1 MQSIS
6 RTAAAV
12 ILGAACTLPVMAQGT
27 AGGNTGAGV
36 GASSQP
42 QATAKTNQSPTS
54 PGSTASTTGSQSS
67 AGQSDTKSMG
77 AGPQMDDR
85 PQGGEKKHDLGWLG
99 LLGLVGL
106 LGLRRK
112 HDDHHVHT
120 TTTDTRRPTTNY

>member
-1 MQSIS
+1 MQSRSIS

-27 AGGNTGAGV
+27 GGNTGAGV

-42 QATAKTNQSPTS
+42 QATAQTNQSPTS
-54 PGSTASTTGSQSS
+54 PSSTASTTSQPA
-67 AGQSDTKSMG
+67 AGQSDTRSMG

-120 TTTDTRRPTTNY
+120 TTDTRHPTPNH